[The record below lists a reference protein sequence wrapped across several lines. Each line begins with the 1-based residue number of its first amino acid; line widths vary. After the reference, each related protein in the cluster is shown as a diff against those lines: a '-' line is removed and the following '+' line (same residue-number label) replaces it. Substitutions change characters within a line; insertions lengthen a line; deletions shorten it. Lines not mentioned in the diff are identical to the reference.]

1 MSTQIAPE
9 PRIYRKQLRTF
20 RIGLRNQLLT
30 SRFTT
35 STWNE
40 NINYRK
46 RYPDVGCVYCS
57 PGPITKIITVDANIF
72 MLEMNNDTNQIL
84 GVGLIQNK
92 PTIGKLNVYDRGNY
106 NRYTFIGKMRI
117 DRQDMNEEEVLVMN
131 IFDIL
136 CFRGNKHMKRGQGL
150 TSFPT
155 ELLYMLSKKI
165 DLLKYIGNMF
175 KRRILQNEN
184 RTIK

>member
-1 MSTQIAPE
+1 
-9 PRIYRKQLRTF
+9 
-20 RIGLRNQLLT
+20 
-30 SRFTT
+30 
-35 STWNE
+35 
-40 NINYRK
+40 
-46 RYPDVGCVYCS
+46 
-57 PGPITKIITVDANIF
+57 
-72 MLEMNNDTNQIL
+72 
-84 GVGLIQNK
+84 
-92 PTIGKLNVYDRGNY
+92 
-106 NRYTFIGKMRI
+106 MRI